1 MIKRLLLF
9 GVLLFTLNS
18 FAQISDPKLSAVYS
32 PEQLNNLKNTMP
44 GSIDYLNY
52 YVNNSYRIVDFPTEK
67 AIEHRMLKKIDP
79 LTGQT
84 INQEITIND
93 IRDFNPYL
101 FNCKPQM
108 TSRTYYKIGNTGK
121 MLIMYSHKEIQAGFK
136 QWQLK
141 NK

>member
-67 AIEHRMLKKIDP
+67 AIEHQMLKKST
-79 LTGQT
+79 LLQG
-84 INQEITIND
+84 
-93 IRDFNPYL
+93 
-101 FNCKPQM
+101 KPSTKKSLLM
-108 TSRTYYKIGNTGK
+108 T
-121 MLIMYSHKEIQAGFK
+121 
-136 QWQLK
+136 
-141 NK
+141 